1 MLDLHCHILPGVDDG
16 PATLG
21 ETKRRS
27 TPAALTGVGAEA
39 GIAALPC
46 ATAAFCEAR
55 TTRDCAVPI
64 FAAFL
69 LLLAFGMPYITFLVQ
84 MFLAPTHFAA

>member
-1 MLDLHCHILPGVDDG
+1 MRLCG
-16 PATLG
+16 PITLG

-27 TPAALTGVGAEA
+27 APAALTGVGAEA
-39 GIAALPC
+39 GLSAAIV
-46 ATAAFCEAR
+46 FCEAR
-55 TTRDCAVPI
+55 TARDCAVPI

-84 MFLAPTHFAA
+84 MFLAPTHLAA